1 MLNKLSFNLASSLN
15 ESETEAYKIKS
26 KVFTENSYLNEN
38 HINEEITVE
47 EITRIHNAIENAID
61 EDEIQ
66 EIIYNISDGVLEDE
80 VQRAFDQS
88 IQDEDDLDTLKGF
101 VITTLEDN
109 AEYLD
114 EAAPIDKKE
123 KEDRLASVKTQLD
136 KDGDQLADDEKE
148 ALNQEAAD
156 LEKELNEEE
165 KIVWTS
171 EVDTSEEAYNA
182 AYEGWDDD
190 EKPSY
195 EDWLNSDFDAETDY
209 IIQDLNEFV
218 LPEIDKQVNDGLLFI
233 VGNYNSNYPDFRP
246 SGGGAVTLK
255 GTEGLKNYLTKWDDI
270 RITSENGE
278 LNIRA
283 YDHDGSVSGTLCTV
297 INDRNKILEELG
309 YYKDYEDKNEAESE
323 YENDLYYEGVD
334 YKSFAEHP
342 DLIIPIKNTITEAK
356 ENTCKEKLNE
366 GRNLEDEFNAL
377 SKEEQEKYLEL
388 RPENGNDRVNPKIIN
403 DLAKKYNVDKDILYW
418 VINIKGNIDESV
430 EVDKDGNKT
439 ERDDKTGHVKK
450 ITVSKKTQDKMA
462 DEYNKKQELKEDTI
476 PNSFNTPC
484 PKCGSNNFVEIDD
497 EEDSDGT
504 QHFHLTCQDCGY
516 TEENEYNPL
525 EEDADEKEYKKR
537 MNKTFKSFCNSME
550 LNPNDL
556 DDVLW
561 ALDELEGQF
570 GDETGEYQELREY
583 IYNELLNESKEI
595 EENMEEVRKDSI
607 EKGLLTETGEWD
619 ESDEDL
625 LAWKEALRDAAE
637 EIARNVD
644 GEVKIVK
651 GFDAYQGPFAIIA
664 TPKHGDIELWSGP
677 EEDLLDAKVAHVGWI
692 EGSIGD
698 ISLWLNKDE
707 IPEEFII
714 NESEDEEPKPRKLT
728 REEWNKEFGPGANP
742 DVINAG
748 REPENRVELVEQDT
762 NSEIYKAIEDTLDG
776 TDFILGQ
783 VYPTY
788 DNIIK
793 FDVFA
798 YDSEGKEMSREV
810 ELDIKDETYD
820 SVKEA
825 VEEWMQNHNSP
836 DLFYESET
844 DTINPNDLTKE
855 QLWKLRQEIK
865 LGSIYIDDYKNSYNI
880 NPKAVCDFFDSFIE
894 DAQQD
899 DEGNF
904 NNRKIEEF
912 DNAEELYDYYLSCE
926 NPFGNLTEELHEEE
940 VKGLKT
946 VKSQGNIF
954 MLEDETK
961 KIIVGENYNE
971 SEGLIENAEIYN
983 NKEEADKDYLGRCDI
998 IGGTQEDK

>member
-182 AYEGWDDD
+182 AYEGWDD

-439 ERDDKTGHVKK
+439 ERDDKTGHIKK

-525 EEDADEKEYKKR
+525 DEDADEKEYKKR

-583 IYNELLNESKEI
+583 IYNELLNESEEI
-595 EENMEEVRKDSI
+595 EENMKEVRKDSV

-625 LAWKEALRDAAE
+625 LAWKDALRTAAE
-637 EIARNVD
+637 EIAKNIG

-664 TPKHGDIELWSGP
+664 TPKYGDIELWSGP
-677 EEDLLDAKVAHVGWI
+677 EEDLLDAKLAHVGWI
-692 EGSIGD
+692 EGSTSE
-698 ISLWLNKDE
+698 ISELLNMDT
-707 IPEEFII
+707 IPEENLID
-714 NESEDEEPKPRKLT
+714 ESEDKEPKPRKLT
-728 REEWNKEFGPGANP
+728 RKEWNKEFGPGANP

-748 REPENRVELVEQDT
+748 REPEDRVELVEQDT
-762 NSEIYKAIEDTLDG
+762 NSEIYKAIKDTLDG

-836 DLFYESET
+836 DLFYESVEII
-844 DTINPNDLTKE
+844 DTKTPIVE
-855 QLWKLRQEIK
+855 
-865 LGSIYIDDYKNSYNI
+865 
-880 NPKAVCDFFDSFIE
+880 A
-894 DAQQD
+894 
-899 DEGNF
+899 
-904 NNRKIEEF
+904 
-912 DNAEELYDYYLSCE
+912 
-926 NPFGNLTEELHEEE
+926 E

>member
-15 ESETEAYKIKS
+15 ESETEAYKIKN

-38 HINEEITVE
+38 KINEEITVE

-66 EIIYNISDGVLEDE
+66 EIIYNISDGVLEGE

-195 EDWLNSDFDAETDY
+195 EDWLNSDFDAETDF

-297 INDRNKILEELG
+297 IDDRNKILEELG

-323 YENDLYYEGVD
+323 YENDLYYEGID

-388 RPENGNDRVNPKIIN
+388 RPENGNDRVNPEIIN

-570 GDETGEYQELREY
+570 GDETGEYQELREF

-595 EENMEEVRKDSI
+595 EENMEEVRKDSV

-625 LAWKEALRDAAE
+625 IAWKEALRDAAE

-664 TPKHGDIELWSGP
+664 TPKYGDIELWSGP
-677 EEDLLDAKVAHVGWI
+677 EEDLLDAKIAHVGWV

-698 ISLWLNKDE
+698 ISLWLNQDK
-707 IPEEFII
+707 IPTEFII
-714 NESEDEEPKPRKLT
+714 SESLKEIDTENYKAYYFEVGVEDEEGLDRPVPYFKIPYKTMDENLGMCQTFNEAFDYVTNYIKDGVNTTYGIIVEVLVDEEDYNNIYNGWNDAYDYSNMKSGKFIYSAYKDNNGEYIVAFDDTSNISLT
-728 REEWNKEFGPGANP
+728 EIDTRTYDDEDEAAYYRNKELYSTSHLA
-742 DVINAG
+742 
-748 REPENRVELVEQDT
+748 RH
-762 NSEIYKAIEDTLDG
+762 
-776 TDFILGQ
+776 
-783 VYPTY
+783 
-788 DNIIK
+788 
-793 FDVFA
+793 
-798 YDSEGKEMSREV
+798 
-810 ELDIKDETYD
+810 
-820 SVKEA
+820 KEA
-825 VEEWMQNHNSP
+825 MEKAKKACEDKN
-836 DLFYESET
+836 
-844 DTINPNDLTKE
+844 
-855 QLWKLRQEIK
+855 IK
-865 LGSIYIDDYKNSYNI
+865 L
-880 NPKAVCDFFDSFIE
+880 
-894 DAQQD
+894 
-899 DEGNF
+899 
-904 NNRKIEEF
+904 EE
-912 DNAEELYDYYLSCE
+912 NEKTPIVEA
-926 NPFGNLTEELHEEE
+926 E

-983 NKEEADKDYLGRCDI
+983 NKEEANKDYLGRCDI